1 MRIRTDLNNA
11 SGSTFGVR
19 ISRFTRSILSM
30 VILLMFLAES
40 CHRNSIPVPE
50 LSAESWKIST
60 YPDLDSLNGPDPLR
74 QDIVD
79 HGFIQVSDSSW
90 RLWACI
96 RGTAVGRI
104 LYGWTGNSL
113 EGPSFEET
121 GIVVRADSGWGEQV
135 SPEEKMQAPYF
146 MPCDSGY
153 YCFYN
158 SNGLRIM
165 YSPDGQQFRRIMF
178 RQGSNLVFDQSGRDV
193 MILKHQGIFYAY
205 STISTISADGWKS
218 GFIVVRTSEDLHHWS
233 DYTVVSSGG
242 MAGNGP
248 VSAESPFVLYHGD
261 YFYLFRSSSITG
273 KCYVYASDNPYQ
285 FGVNDDSRWIATL
298 PLKAPE
304 IIRHR
309 GDWYISDLDDF
320 RGIRLRKLVWK

>member
-1 MRIRTDLNNA
+1 MIQTDLHT
-11 SGSTFGVR
+11 GSISNLGVPFSSLTIR
-19 ISRFTRSILSM
+19 PLVA
-30 VILLMFLAES
+30 VILLSFLTGS
-40 CHRNSIPVPE
+40 CHRINIPIPE
-50 LSAESWKIST
+50 LSAESWKISS

-79 HGFIQVSDSSW
+79 HGFIQVSDSTW
-90 RLWACI
+90 QLWACI

-104 LYGWTGNSL
+104 LYGWTGKSPD
-113 EGPSFEET
+113 GPAFEAS
-121 GIVVRADSGWGEQV
+121 GIVARADSSWGEQV
-135 SPEEKMQAPYF
+135 YPEEKMQAPYF

-165 YSPDGQQFRRIMF
+165 YSPDGQRFRRIPF
-178 RQGSNLVFDQSGRDV
+178 RRGSNLVFDQSGRDV

-248 VSAESPFVLYHGD
+248 VSAESPYVIYREG

-273 KCYVYASDNPYQ
+273 KCYVYASDTPYD
-285 FGVNDDSRWIATL
+285 FGVDRDEKWVTTL
-298 PLKAPE
+298 PVKAPE
-304 IIRHR
+304 VFSYM
-309 GDWYISDLDDF
+309 GGWYISDLDDF
-320 RGIRLRKLVWK
+320 RGIRLRRLVWN